1 MSALIGR
8 HSRRVVLIAGA
19 LLAFAG
25 GIAYAT
31 IPDGSGVYTA
41 CMLKNVGT
49 IRLIDPSLPASN
61 LISHCTSLESKI
73 TFDQQGRPGPIGANG
88 AAGPAGP
95 AGLAGPAGPAGPAGS
110 AGPQGLQGDKGDT
123 GAQGPQGPAGPKG
136 DPGPPVA
143 GLGTN
148 TGGAAQAAQGSGA
161 ECTIGQVLLT
171 ADTGVAVGMPANGQ
185 LLAINQNQALFSLLG
200 TTYGGNGT
208 TTFALPDLRSVTLN
222 NMTYS
227 ICVAGIFP
235 ALP

>member
-73 TFDQQGRPGPIGANG
+73 TFDQQGPPGPIGANG
-88 AAGPAGP
+88 PAGSAGPAGP
-95 AGLAGPAGPAGPAGS
+95 

-143 GLGTN
+143 GLGSN
-148 TGGAAQAAQGSGA
+148 TGGAAQGSGA
-161 ECTIGQVLLT
+161 ECTLGQVLLT
-171 ADTGVAVGMPANGQ
+171 ADTSVAVGMPANGR
-185 LLAINQNQALFSLLG
+185 LLPINQNQALFSLLG
-200 TTYGGNGT
+200 NTYGGDGIQ
-208 TTFALPDLRSVTLN
+208 TFALPDLRSVTPN

-227 ICVAGIFP
+227 ICVSGIYP
-235 ALP
+235 SRP

>member
-88 AAGPAGP
+88 APEFRSWWARGWALRGRKP
-95 AGLAGPAGPAGPAGS
+95 LW
-110 AGPQGLQGDKGDT
+110 
-123 GAQGPQGPAGPKG
+123 
-136 DPGPPVA
+136 
-143 GLGTN
+143 GLGFE
-148 TGGAAQAAQGSGA
+148 G
-161 ECTIGQVLLT
+161 L
-171 ADTGVAVGMPANGQ
+171 
-185 LLAINQNQALFSLLG
+185 
-200 TTYGGNGT
+200 
-208 TTFALPDLRSVTLN
+208 
-222 NMTYS
+222 
-227 ICVAGIFP
+227 
-235 ALP
+235 